1 MRFTI
6 KLKLALAFGTII
18 ALVLGL
24 SLYAISSLNSLNS
37 AMTDVIKGPMKR
49 LELSYQVNLHILESI
64 RTQKNALLAQDSR
77 EIEDFSRK
85 AVRSLQDA
93 ERVWKDGL
101 ARAPETGRPYWTS
114 LSNLGE
120 KLAQATQS
128 FSTAL
133 NSGNKATAADISN
146 GEIRTIYAEVSKAVE
161 TLIDIQ
167 QKLLEQADHDTDVLY
182 ADTLKLLMIAVAAV
196 LLIAVAAG
204 LWISLGINNGL
215 RKVKTAADAVAI
227 GNLNHTVEIRTDD
240 EIKDLVDTFNT
251 MTRNLRA
258 TAAVADRIANGDL
271 SSDVKPLSEK
281 DTLGIAMQGMTANL
295 RQTAHVADKI
305 ASGDLTV
312 SHKPLSDKDTLGLA
326 LASMVER
333 LRGVI
338 SEVTT
343 SARNVSAGSQE
354 LSATAEELS
363 QGSTEQASSTEE
375 ASSSVEEMASNIR
388 QNADNAAQT
397 EKMARQ
403 SATDAKTS
411 GEAVDKAVQAME
423 TIAEKILIVQE
434 IARQTDLLALNAA
447 VEAARAGEHGRGFA
461 VVASE
466 VRKLAERSQA
476 AAQEIS
482 GLSGDTVKAAQQAG
496 EMLARLVPDIQRTA
510 ELVFEISNATRE
522 QNAGAAQINI
532 AIQQLDKVTQQN
544 TAAAEEMASTSEELA
559 GQAEQ
564 LQRAVSY
571 FRIDEAGSASVERN
585 RQPAKATGRLS
596 VAQMQDALRHASPS
610 IASRSPK
617 PSAQTGFALNMNEQ
631 LGDDLDKQFVRNGA
645 A

>member
-24 SLYAISSLNSLNS
+24 SLYAVSSLNSLNS
-37 AMTDVIKGPMKR
+37 AVTDVLQGPVKR
-49 LELSYQVNLHILESI
+49 LELSYKVNLNISDGI
-64 RTQKNALLAQDSR
+64 RAQKNALLTQDSR
-77 EIEDFSRK
+77 EAADFARK
-85 AVRSLQDA
+85 AVSSLQDA
-93 ERVWKDGL
+93 ERGWKDGF
-101 ARAPETGRPYWTS
+101 ARATEAGRPYWTS

-120 KLAQATQS
+120 KLTQATQN
-128 FSTAL
+128 FSAAL
-133 NSGNKATAADISN
+133 HSGDKATATDISN
-146 GEIRTIYAEVSKAVE
+146 GEIRTIYAEVSKAIE
-161 TLIDIQ
+161 TLIERQ
-167 QKLLEQADHDTDVLY
+167 QNQLEQADHDTDVLY
-182 ADTLKLLMIAVAAV
+182 ADTLKLLMIAVAVV
-196 LLIAVAAG
+196 LLIAVVAG

-227 GNLNHTVEIRTDD
+227 GDLNHTVEIRTDD
-240 EIKDLVDTFNT
+240 EIKDLVETFNA
-251 MTRNLRA
+251 MTGNLRA
-258 TAAVADRIANGDL
+258 TAAVADRIA
-271 SSDVKPLSEK
+271 
-281 DTLGIAMQGMTANL
+281 
-295 RQTAHVADKI
+295 
-305 ASGDLTV
+305 SGDLTV
-312 SHKPLSDKDTLGLA
+312 AHKPLSDKDTLGIA

-411 GEAVDKAVQAME
+411 GEAVGKAVQAME

-510 ELVFEISNATRE
+510 ELVFEILNATRE

>member
-37 AMTDVIKGPMKR
+37 AITDVLKGPVKR
-49 LELSYQVNLHILESI
+49 LELSYQVNLHISDSI
-64 RTQKNALLAQDSR
+64 RAQKNALLTQDSR
-77 EIEDFSRK
+77 EAADFARK
-85 AVRSLQDA
+85 AVSSLQDA
-93 ERVWKDGL
+93 ERGWKDGL
-101 ARAPETGRPYWTS
+101 ARATEAGRPYWTS

-120 KLAQATQS
+120 KLTQATQN
-128 FSTAL
+128 FSAAL
-133 NSGNKATAADISN
+133 NSGDKATATDISN
-146 GEIRTIYAEVSKAVE
+146 GEIRTIYAEVSKAIE
-161 TLIDIQ
+161 TLIERQ
-167 QKLLEQADHDTDVLY
+167 QNQLEQADHDTDVLY

-227 GNLNHTVEIRTDD
+227 GDLNHTVEIRTND
-240 EIKDLVDTFNT
+240 EIKDLVETFNA
-251 MTRNLRA
+251 MTGNLRA
-258 TAAVADRIANGDL
+258 TAAVADRIAN
-271 SSDVKPLSEK
+271 
-281 DTLGIAMQGMTANL
+281 
-295 RQTAHVADKI
+295 
-305 ASGDLTV
+305 GDLTV

-375 ASSSVEEMASNIR
+375 ASSSVEEMASNIK

-411 GEAVDKAVQAME
+411 GEAVGKAVQAME

-496 EMLARLVPDIQRTA
+496 EMLGRLVPDIQRTA

-564 LQRAVSY
+564 LQQAVAY
-571 FRIDEAGSASVERN
+571 FRIDEAGSARVERN
-585 RQPAKATGRLS
+585 RQPAKITGRLS
-596 VAQMQDALRHASPS
+596 VAQMQDALRHAAPS
-610 IASRSPK
+610 IAPRSPK
-617 PSAQTGFALNMNEQ
+617 PSAQNGFALNMDE

>member
-24 SLYAISSLNSLNS
+24 SFYAISSLNSLNS
-37 AMTDVIKGPMKR
+37 AITDVLKGPVKR
-49 LELSYQVNLHILESI
+49 LEFSYQVNIHILESI

-101 ARAPETGRPYWTS
+101 AKSSEAGRPYWANV
-114 LSNLGE
+114 SNLGE
-120 KLAQATQS
+120 KLTQATQN
-128 FSTAL
+128 FSAAL
-133 NSGNKATAADISN
+133 HSGDKATATDISN
-146 GEIRTIYAEVSKAVE
+146 GEIRTIYAEVSKAIE
-161 TLIDIQ
+161 TLIERQ
-167 QKLLEQADHDTDVLY
+167 QNQLEQADHDTDVLY

-227 GNLNHTVEIRTDD
+227 GDLNHTVEIKTND
-240 EIKDLVDTFNT
+240 EIKDLVETFNA
-251 MTRNLRA
+251 MTSNLRA

-271 SSDVKPLSEK
+271 
-281 DTLGIAMQGMTANL
+281 
-295 RQTAHVADKI
+295 
-305 ASGDLTV
+305 TV
-312 SHKPLSDKDTLGLA
+312 SHKPLSDKDTLGIA

-375 ASSSVEEMASNIR
+375 ASSSVEEMASNIK

-411 GEAVDKAVQAME
+411 GEAVGKAVQAME

-564 LQRAVSY
+564 LQQAVAY
-571 FRIDEAGSASVERN
+571 FRIDEAGSARVERN

-596 VAQMQDALRHASPS
+596 VTQMQDALRHAAPS
-610 IASRSPK
+610 IAASHNPARKPK
-617 PSAQTGFALNMNEQ
+617 PSAQNGFALNMDE